1 MCIYTV
7 VVESLLYSEYA
18 IIMENVGSLDRAKT
32 KFMNLMYVY
41 HCVRKPGFL
50 LEFTAY
56 KDKLFRC
63 AAWTSATSS
72 QCRQQIAMPFTVP
85 ECTSVQS
92 QSRICDA
99 AAIYLAVTS
108 RFCMTAPR
116 HSHTCR
122 TFIYDRLLS
131 VLYKV

>member
-63 AAWTSATSS
+63 AGCKRLGKSRYISIENDAVLSTAKH
-72 QCRQQIAMPFTVP
+72 P
-85 ECTSVQS
+85 EDDHVCEP
-92 QSRICDA
+92 IA
-99 AAIYLAVTS
+99 AAGIYTTVKNISNL
-108 RFCMTAPR
+108 
-116 HSHTCR
+116 
-122 TFIYDRLLS
+122 
-131 VLYKV
+131 K